1 MGEGTCNGPE
11 GSIQMDAP
19 AKTIPDQQPKRYK
32 VLYRRIMKV
41 DRMASPDKATKQSRA
56 NENAEQRLT
65 LP

>member
-1 MGEGTCNGPE
+1 
-11 GSIQMDAP
+11 MDAP